1 MEKIIFE
8 KIKTPHFALWIKNI
22 KTGEYFGVRTRTQSI
37 QLSLEE
43 TQICKKNDYTIEV
56 LRNNEKYAEWRNSK
70 NNYGKDLLRNP
81 NTSDASTTFRIF
93 NHYYNVDL
101 LRQKIPLLDEN
112 GKEICILSLND
123 DWKFFITKINGK
135 NAPFKLIYKKHF
147 YRYKDDNWNKIIG
160 MYANILWEKAKD

>member
-1 MEKIIFE
+1 MDIVFE
-8 KIKTPHFALWIKNI
+8 KIKTPHFALWIKNL
-22 KTGEYFGVRTRTQSI
+22 KTGECFGVRTRAQSI
-37 QLSLEE
+37 QLSFEE
-43 TQICKKNDYTIEV
+43 THIFEKSAYTIEG
-56 LRNNEKYAEWRNSK
+56 LRNNEKFVKWK

-93 NHYYNVDL
+93 DYYYNIGLSRKD
-101 LRQKIPLLDEN
+101 KSIPLLDEN

-147 YRYKDDNWNKIIG
+147 YEDKNNSWNRIIG
-160 MYANILWEKAKD
+160 EYADIILEKAKD